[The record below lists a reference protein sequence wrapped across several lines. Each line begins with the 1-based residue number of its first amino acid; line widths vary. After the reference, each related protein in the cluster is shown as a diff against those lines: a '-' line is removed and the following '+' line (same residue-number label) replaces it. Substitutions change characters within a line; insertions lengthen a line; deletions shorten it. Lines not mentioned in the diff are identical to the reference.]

1 VLDIYLHEPYPI
13 SWLYSH
19 DSGTALEVAGR
30 WRYTAANL
38 DRPPTPLAVF
48 RAPQTQGARAMR
60 FPLGIGEHTTLTNPE
75 TGEPVTVRVTA
86 GDDGRLTIIVE
97 AVPGSAVKV
106 TAPPNA
112 DVVYQY
118 KVPDS
123 HRLQ

>member
-1 VLDIYLHEPYPI
+1 
-13 SWLYSH
+13 
-19 DSGTALEVAGR
+19 
-30 WRYTAANL
+30 
-38 DRPPTPLAVF
+38 
-48 RAPQTQGARAMR
+48 MR

-75 TGEPVTVRVTA
+75 TGEPVTVRATA

-97 AVPGSAVKV
+97 AVPGSGVKV

-123 HRLQ
+123 HRLH